1 MGMQSVFYVMCVDTS
16 TDEYKAT
23 VDSAPV
29 SQEEVKNVLVCF
41 LWWILVQPAGAKGN
55 DISPISETDKKDN
68 VDTVTT
74 VDVLPLEKP
83 KSVVATVF
91 TVIPRRLHVVLVS
104 GIIISLSR
112 NGYQSWF
119 DSILLIRQIQEG
131 VLFV

>member
-16 TDEYKAT
+16 TDEHKAT

-29 SQEEVKNVLVCF
+29 PQEEVKNVLVCF